1 MRIDKDEDGRITQ
14 DNVRKIISL
23 SASINKIIERDV
35 GFFYMEVHLVQG
47 PSTLYC
53 IFPRVLINAKEDEEN
68 ALENVST
75 GKLQKKKELLF
86 AGGNNI
92 PRTIHEVIA
101 LLASWLA
108 RWDNI
113 LFRKFIFGEADEAIT
128 IGY

>member
-53 IFPRVLINAKEDEEN
+53 IFPRVLIN
-68 ALENVST
+68 
-75 GKLQKKKELLF
+75 GPY
-86 AGGNNI
+86 GGVTSRVRNPN
-92 PRTIHEVIA
+92 HEYFE
-101 LLASWLA
+101 
-108 RWDNI
+108 RY
-113 LFRKFIFGEADEAIT
+113 FE
-128 IGY
+128 